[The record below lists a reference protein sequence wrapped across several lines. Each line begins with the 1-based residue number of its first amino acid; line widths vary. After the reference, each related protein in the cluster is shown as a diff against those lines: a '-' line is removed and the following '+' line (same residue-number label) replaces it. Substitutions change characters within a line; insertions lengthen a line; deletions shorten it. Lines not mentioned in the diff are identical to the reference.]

1 LSGLANNCYDLRVRR
16 PLKQQISQRMMGIAA
31 KEGLQVDRN
40 AIEMLIESVGNDIRQ
55 VQARWC
61 SVLPPKHFQGSQLSS
76 WLFQHLT
83 LLVVM
88 WVPWGGRY

>member
-1 LSGLANNCYDLRVRR
+1 MRR

-55 VQARWC
+55 VRD
-61 SVLPPKHFQGSQLSS
+61 P
-76 WLFQHLT
+76 
-83 LLVVM
+83 LV
-88 WVPWGGRY
+88 